1 MAGGSESLW
10 SWVFKFV
17 NFGVLVA
24 ILVKFGAK
32 PFKNYFVNKHA
43 RIKQKIEDA
52 EKIYREAEALKKQ
65 YEEKLAKLDSEV
77 EAFKKAVLEDT
88 EKEKQKIIDEAK
100 SFAGKIKEQIR
111 LTYEQE
117 AREARVKIKEEI
129 ARLTVEKA
137 ELLVKERFNEGDH
150 KRLIEE
156 FIERV
161 RGLN

>member
-10 SWVFKFV
+10 SWVFRFI

-32 PFKNYFVNKHA
+32 PFKNYFINKHI
-43 RIKQKIEDA
+43 RIRQKIEEA
-52 EKIYREAEALKKQ
+52 EKIYREAETLKKQ
-65 YEEKLAKLDSEV
+65 YEEKLSKLDEEI
-77 EAFKKAVLEDT
+77 EAFKKAVFEET
-88 EKEKQKIIDEAK
+88 EKERQKIIDEAK
-100 SFAGKIKEQIR
+100 SFAAKIKEQIQ

-117 AREARVKIKEEI
+117 ALEARARIKEEI

-137 ELLVKERFNEGDH
+137 ELLVKERFNERDN

-156 FIERV
+156 FIEKV

>member
-10 SWVFKFV
+10 SWVFRFV

-32 PFKNYFVNKHA
+32 PFKNYFVNKHD
-43 RIKQKIEDA
+43 RIKQKIEEAD
-52 EKIYREAEALKKQ
+52 KVYREAEALKKQ
-65 YEEKLAKLDSEV
+65 YQDKLAQLDGEI
-77 EAFKKAVLEDT
+77 EAFKKAVFEET

-100 SFAGKIKEQIR
+100 SFAEKIKEQIR

-117 AREARVKIKEEI
+117 ALEARVKIKEEI

-137 ELLVKERFNEGDH
+137 ELIMKERFNERDNR
-150 KRLIEE
+150 RLVEE
-156 FIERV
+156 FIEKV
-161 RGLN
+161 RSLN